1 MPPFAGLTPVE
12 GWAGLYEM
20 TPDHN
25 PIIGGHPDAD
35 GFLLANGFSGHGL
48 MMAPATGKA
57 IAELITTGT
66 SRTFD
71 ISDFTFDRFR
81 TGALLDDDATL

>member
-1 MPPFAGLTPVE
+1 MPPLAGVTPLE

-25 PIIGGHPDAD
+25 PIIGAHPDVA
-35 GFLLANGFSGHGL
+35 GFFLANGFSGHGL

-57 IAELITTGT
+57 IAELITEGT
-66 SRTFD
+66 SSTLA
-71 ISDFTFDRFR
+71 ISDFACDRFR
-81 TGALLDDDATL
+81 TGALLDDEATL

>member
-1 MPPFAGLTPVE
+1 
-12 GWAGLYEM
+12 M

-25 PIIGGHPDAD
+25 PIIGRHPDVD
-35 GFLLANGFSGHGL
+35 GFFLANGFSGHGL

-57 IAELITTGT
+57 LAEIITSGASDTT
-66 SRTFD
+66 D
-71 ISDFTFDRFR
+71 VSDFSFDRFQ